1 MTTIIVL
8 FNLRPDADLIAY
20 ENWARTIDIPNVRR
34 LKGVSG
40 FSVLKTNGLLSGSPD
55 APYQF
60 VELIEISD
68 MTAFKSAVGTPEM
81 QEIAGQFREY
91 AEDPIFMLSESI
103 E

>member
-55 APYQF
+55 APYN
-60 VELIEISD
+60 S
-68 MTAFKSAVGTPEM
+68 S
-81 QEIAGQFREY
+81 
-91 AEDPIFMLSESI
+91 S
-103 E
+103 